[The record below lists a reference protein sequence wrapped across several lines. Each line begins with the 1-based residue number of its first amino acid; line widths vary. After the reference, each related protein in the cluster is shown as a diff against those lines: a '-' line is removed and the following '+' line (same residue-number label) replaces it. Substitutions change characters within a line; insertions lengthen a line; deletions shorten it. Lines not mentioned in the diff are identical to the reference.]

1 MLCLQELAADQQLSR
16 AALKQSSVSC
26 STELQLSAD
35 KPPPSA
41 AITPGCTVTASAEDA
56 SSQQAAP

>member
-1 MLCLQELAADQQLSR
+1 LCLQELAADQQLSR

-26 STELQLSAD
+26 STELQSSAD

-41 AITPGCTVTASAEDA
+41 DITPVTASAEDA